1 MGSRRIKQEVLALLA
16 LPDLDR
22 ISTEMRQYAEQDVV
36 NPLFSAL
43 SRSEEMLRWHAV
55 SIFGQV
61 VPRLAD
67 QDMEAARI
75 VMRRF
80 LWSLNDE
87 SGGVGWGA
95 PEAMAEI
102 MLHHDKLAEE
112 YLHMLLSYLHPDG
125 PLEHQDGNFLELPAL
140 QCGLLWGIGRL
151 ASRLAPKLISLG
163 VVSDLLPYLQSEDG
177 GVRGLGVWSIGVL
190 LSARVAGSQ
199 RVVDALQAD
208 QRSEIETPVMVE
220 GAVLNHS
227 WTEETIRNSMLL
239 LATDSSQLRLYQQGQ
254 VRVVTVAE
262 LVADALIQIN
272 SPA

>member
-1 MGSRRIKQEVLALLA
+1 MSSRRIKQEVLALLA
-16 LPDLDR
+16 LTDLDR
-22 ISTEMRQYAEQDVV
+22 ISTEMRQYAEKDLV

-43 SRSEEMLRWHAV
+43 SRSEELVRWHAI
-55 SIFGQV
+55 SIFGHV

-87 SGGVGWGA
+87 SGGIGWGA

-102 MLHHDKLAEE
+102 MLHHHRLAEE

-163 VVSDLLPYLQSEDG
+163 VVADLLPYLQSEDG
-177 GVRGLGVWSIGVL
+177 GVRGLSVWSLGIL
-190 LSARVAGSQ
+190 LSARVLSSQ
-199 RVVDALQAD
+199 RVADALQPGK
-208 QRSEIETPVMVE
+208 RSEVETPAME
-220 GAVLNHS
+220 GAALNHS
-227 WTEETIRNSMLL
+227 WPETVRDSLL
-239 LATDSSQLRLYQQGQ
+239 PLATDSSQVCLYQQGH

-262 LVADALIQIN
+262 LVEDALAQIN
-272 SPA
+272 SPT

>member
-1 MGSRRIKQEVLALLA
+1 MSSRRIKQDVLALLA
-16 LPDLDR
+16 LTDLDR
-22 ISTEMRQYAEQDVV
+22 ISSEMRQYAEKDLV

-43 SRSEEMLRWHAV
+43 SRPEEMIRWHAV

-67 QDMEAARI
+67 QNMEAARI

-87 SGGVGWGA
+87 SGGIGWGA

-102 MLHHDKLAEE
+102 MLHHDQLAEE

-151 ASRLAPKLISLG
+151 ASRLAPKFVSLG
-163 VVSDLLPYLQSEDG
+163 VVADLLPYLQSEDG
-177 GVRGLGVWSIGVL
+177 GVRGLSVWSLGVL
-190 LSARVAGSQ
+190 LSAHVPGRLRVA
-199 RVVDALQAD
+199 DALQPD
-208 QRSEIETPVMVE
+208 KRSEADTPAME
-220 GAVLNHS
+220 GAPLNHS
-227 WTEETIRNSMLL
+227 WTATVLDSLL
-239 LATDSSQLRLYQQGQ
+239 PLATDSSQLRLYQQGQ

-262 LVADALIQIN
+262 LVEDALDQIN
-272 SPA
+272 PAA

>member
-1 MGSRRIKQEVLALLA
+1 MSSRRIKQDVLALLA
-16 LPDLDR
+16 LTDLDR
-22 ISTEMRQYAEQDVV
+22 ISTEMRLYAEKDLV

-43 SRSEEMLRWHAV
+43 SRPEEMVRWHAI

-61 VPRLAD
+61 VPHLAD

-87 SGGVGWGA
+87 SGGIGWGA

-102 MLHHDKLAEE
+102 MLHHDRLAEE

-151 ASRLAPKLISLG
+151 ASRLAPKLISRG
-163 VVSDLLPYLQSEDG
+163 VVADLLPYLQSEDG
-177 GVRGLGVWSIGVL
+177 GVRGLSVWSLGVL
-190 LSARVAGSQ
+190 FSARFPDRLRVAH
-199 RVVDALQAD
+199 ALQPDKRGEA
-208 QRSEIETPVMVE
+208 ETPAME
-220 GAVLNHS
+220 SAALDHS
-227 WTEETIRNSMLL
+227 WPATVRNSLL
-239 LATDSSQLRLYQQGQ
+239 PLATDSSQLRLYQQGQ

-262 LVADALIQIN
+262 LVADALAQIN